1 MSVEKIVHLSNG
13 HQMTEESLKR
23 TAKDMLNKL
32 QHLGAAVSTNIPES
46 DIVVCISD
54 YDADKFRHALATFRY
69 KIVKQEGLLIH
80 LNLY

>member
-1 MSVEKIVHLSNG
+1 
-13 HQMTEESLKR
+13 MTEESLKR

-32 QHLGAAVSTNIPES
+32 TEFGAAVSTNIPES

-69 KIVKQEGLLIH
+69 KILKQEGAFIY